1 MTALIPLVSILVITY
16 NQENLILE
24 TVESCL
30 RQTYE
35 NLEIVVS
42 DDGSTDRTPEILR
55 EIKRRNPEMVRLV
68 LNQQNGG
75 ITANSNAGL
84 AACSGEYIA
93 LMGGDDLLLPTKIAS
108 QVDAFQADPDLVLS
122 YHPCHVMRNGELTEL
137 VGNRPKD
144 IVEDLVDM
152 IGNFGAQ
159 MPGPATMVRANAIH
173 ADGFNVEIGTASD
186 WMFFIDV
193 SSHGQVRRIDE
204 TLAIYRQHGG
214 NVGERYFSYSDDF
227 IKTLELA
234 DRRYGDLP
242 RVAGAVRKGGR
253 RFLLGITYRAIEL
266 GHRQLARGYAKN
278 LSKYSSPFIY
288 MPVIAVTWIPGL
300 GFLFRR
306 LRSQLKRHV

>member
-1 MTALIPLVSILVITY
+1 MTVLIPLVSILVITY

-55 EIKRRNPEMVRLV
+55 EVKRRNPEMVRLV

-193 SSHGQVRRIDE
+193 SSHGEVRRIDE

-253 RFLLGITYRAIEL
+253 RFLLGITYRAMEL
-266 GHRQLARGYAKN
+266 NERTLARSYAKQ
-278 LSKYSSPFIY
+278 LSRYAPPGFAS
-288 MPVIAVTWIPGL
+288 AVLMLTWIPGVSAVFAAL
-300 GFLFRR
+300 K
-306 LRSQLKRHV
+306 SWLKRYV